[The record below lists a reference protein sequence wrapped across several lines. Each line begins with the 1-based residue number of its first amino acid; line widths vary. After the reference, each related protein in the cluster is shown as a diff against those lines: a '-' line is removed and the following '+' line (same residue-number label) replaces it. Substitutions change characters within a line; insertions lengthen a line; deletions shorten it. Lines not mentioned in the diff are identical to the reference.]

1 MAKLNKAG
9 DPLSMGEID
18 IPQGDFRTQVD
29 IVADEL
35 RQLAGNADVSG
46 VMPKSDPLNA
56 PYTLYVN
63 PYTGQDTFVGGQFN
77 DLDAEL
83 ERRISNQR
91 LECGYTE
98 ARPFKTVNRA
108 AIEAAI
114 ITSRD
119 YLTSDISKTRALVT
133 IQLGSGEHIV
143 DNRPGD
149 NGAFTPI
156 ADGTEPTIDEL
167 VRFNDA
173 TKGAVILPR
182 GCSLIS
188 LDLRKTVIRPAFVTG
203 FEDEAADYSNRRSI
217 FKVTGGGYYYGLTFK
232 DNLQA
237 NETHHLLHCFEF
249 ASEAELDGLYA
260 KVLSSFGSADINAAN
275 TQTQTTEFEIVGPK
289 PLDPS
294 DPTDTV
300 SSASP
305 YIYNCSVRSVYG
317 LGGVFAN
324 GDETDGFRSMVI
336 AQFTGVSLQRDLRC
350 WQVYDSSGGGSWNAF
365 SDSSDSNYNGVD
377 GYISQDPNN
386 IRMDPRK
393 RSFHVRA
400 VNDSIIQEVSV
411 FAIGQ
416 GVHHQVESGGEL
428 TVTNSNSNFGGV
440 AALAEGFRRVAQT
453 FDTGYTAAQLRRPL
467 DPFDFGPQ
475 VKEFT
480 LGFVETYDR
489 DNKTIELVD
498 GLAPGRRR
506 PEQPEILDSQRYSLT
521 AGDFIWVENPNG
533 PDYRSRLSQTSDG
546 GRPFD
551 ATVNNRLINI
561 DTPLRTPTEQDDDGN
576 DVPGKEPN
584 SNADEGS
591 FNQFQPVEQQRVYIR
606 RYQDVRSPEER
617 RCSFLATSSRTD
629 NRLPV
634 RDYVL
639 QPSASNQSWEDRI
652 TAISGSEEDT
662 VNNGVRIQLNYVKR
676 ERASSVYDRFKFYR
690 KGDVILRDNKH
701 FTSLVDTITRDA
713 GAFKPDLWAEN
724 YVHMEEDYAPGGNLK
739 NSEPILIFNFDRQ
752 QGPVTPTEFNLTGDG
767 EEDPLVFAEPQ
778 FESATDYIA
787 AQEQLLNWGL
797 TPAQA
802 RTALRPRSE
811 KEGGEGRDLDLRPGD
826 YAGVT
831 SFGFELRRPSN
842 VRLFGHAWEWAGFLN
857 YTKSLPDY
865 QQTLSPD
872 NKFTYFFTDQSGGRV
887 FCAGFN
893 EEGLQVSPR
902 GLEDVTTGEIL
913 SADNLSSPDRE
924 LTAETS
930 FEKLSVGELTVSNY
944 SDNSKKASSTE
955 AGFGIVRLYKEGRD
969 DVNSPSDVPTYA
981 DIERDFARKQDNI
994 LPFQIFHVIP
1004 NVRIENG
1011 VAVPNSGTTLLEG
1024 VDSIPFGFDTRPGQL
1039 RWQKDQ
1045 PFSNTITEALAE
1057 AAKVFVPAGSTI
1069 LISVH
1074 GTRPSGEIEQGPIQ
1088 LANGFAPVFIAGARG
1103 AGVNDPDGNGGA
1115 PILRLSRADGQT
1127 KNALGR
1133 TPQYSQEYAFSA
1145 GVTFA
1150 DLRLECEC
1158 DGKPNTLATVNGGFG
1173 VGKFD
1178 TSITWINS
1186 QNVAACATTYG
1197 QSTVFQFYGGPN
1209 STTSFKQELV
1219 NWVVPAIGET
1229 RNLQFF
1235 GPAGGSGLVSQGCD
1249 IVIDFR
1255 DDGTGTGGNN
1265 PEFSFVFDYRR
1276 TDGLSTRVGEVAV
1289 NFVAAGGRGGV
1300 KHGGR
1305 SRPTIGLNFSGK
1317 EFFVRDFVNLD
1328 ARETQNYFGE
1338 SFRFKRFPLSTDAN
1352 PNPALTFNLAPTSA
1366 AAFFNSIAPGA
1377 EGPVLLKNGC
1387 CLDIKGESSTNRRA
1401 GPLSFY
1407 LEVEEAEGLGPGD
1420 VLAADNST
1428 NSFIYNGANSRNI
1441 N

>member
-9 DPLSMGEID
+9 DAGSMGFLD
-18 IPQGDFRTQVD
+18 IPQGDFREQVD
-29 IVADEL
+29 IIADEM
-35 RQLAGNADVSG
+35 RQLAGNADVSTTA
-46 VMPKSDPLNA
+46 PTDPLNA

-63 PYTGQDTFVGGQFN
+63 PYTGRDTFVGGQFN
-77 DLDAEL
+77 NLGDDL

-114 ITSRD
+114 ITSRSFLSTD
-119 YLTSDISKTRALVT
+119 EDKTRALVT

-143 DNRPGD
+143 DNS
-149 NGAFTPI
+149 NGQAFSSGLFDPI
-156 ADGTEPTIDEL
+156 SDGTEPTITEL
-167 VRFNDA
+167 VRFNDQD
-173 TKGAVILPR
+173 KGAVILPR

-232 DNLQA
+232 DNLEA

-249 ASEAELDGLYA
+249 ASKAELDRLYE
-260 KVLSSFGSADINAAN
+260 KVLAVFGSADINAAN

-289 PLDPS
+289 PLNPS

-300 SSASP
+300 ASASP
-305 YIYNCSVRSVYG
+305 YIYNCSVRSVFG

-324 GDETDGFRSMVI
+324 GDATDGFRSMVI

-350 WQVYDSSGGGSWNAF
+350 WEQ
-365 SDSSDSNYNGVD
+365 YNGNSWAPFNPGADADNPSTYEEYVLK
-377 GYISQDPNN
+377 DPNN
-386 IRMDPRK
+386 IRMDPNK

-416 GVHHQVESGGEL
+416 GIHHWVESGGEL

-440 AALAEGFRRVAQT
+440 AALAEGFRRIAQT

-467 DPFDFGPQ
+467 DPFEFGPQ
-475 VKEFT
+475 VKEIT

-489 DNKTIELVD
+489 NNLEIFLTNS
-498 GLAPGRRR
+498 LAPGRRR
-506 PEQPEILDSQRYSLT
+506 PEQPEILDSQRYSLK

-533 PDYRSRLSQTSDG
+533 PDYRSRIVSNG
-546 GRPFD
+546 FN
-551 ATVNNRLINI
+551 ATVNDRRIRIQFPLQSDDESGNR
-561 DTPLRTPTEQDDDGN
+561 E
-576 DVPGKEPN
+576 PGV
-584 SNADEGS
+584 NADEGS
-591 FNQFQPVEQQRVYIR
+591 FDQFLPAEKKRVYVR

-617 RCSFLATSSRTD
+617 RCSFLITSSRND

-634 RDYVL
+634 RDYIL
-639 QPSASNQSWEDRI
+639 QPAQGSGVASWDERI
-652 TAISGSEEDT
+652 STIKGSEVETESGD
-662 VNNGVRIQLNYVKR
+662 VRIQLGYVKR
-676 ERASSVYDRFKFYR
+676 SPADNIYNADRFYR
-690 KGDVILRDNKH
+690 KGDVILQDNKH
-701 FTSLVDTITRDA
+701 FTSLVDTITRVA
-713 GAFKPDLWAEN
+713 GAFDPELWAEN
-724 YVHMEEDYAPGGNLK
+724 YVHMEEDYAPGGSPK
-739 NSEPILIFNFDRQ
+739 NTEPILIFDFDRQ
-752 QGPVTPTEFNLTGDG
+752 EGRVTAEEFNLTGDG
-767 EEDPLVFAEPQ
+767 TTDPLIFAEPQ
-778 FESATDYIA
+778 FESGTDFIGA
-787 AQEQLLNWGL
+787 FDQLRNFGL
-797 TPAQA
+797 TSGQA
-802 RTALRPRSE
+802 LAALRPQPAAS
-811 KEGGEGRDLDLRPGD
+811 RDLTLRAGD
-826 YAGVT
+826 YAGVG

-865 QQTLSPD
+865 QRTLSPD
-872 NKFTYFFTDQSGGRV
+872 NKFTYFFTDQAGGRV

-924 LTAETS
+924 LGAETS
-930 FEKLSVGELTVSNY
+930 FDKLTVGELTVSSY
-944 SDNSKKASSTE
+944 GDNSRRASSTDE
-955 AGFGIVRLYKEGRD
+955 GFGIVRLYDANRTD
-969 DVNSPSDVPTYA
+969 NNAPTDVPTYA
-981 DIERDFARKQDNI
+981 DIERDFAKKQANV

-1004 NVRIENG
+1004 NVRVING
-1011 VAVPNSGTTLLEG
+1011 VAVPDPGTTLLTGTE
-1024 VDSIPFGFDTRPGQL
+1024 SIPFGFTTTPRQL
-1039 RWQKDQ
+1039 RWEPDQ
-1045 PFSNTITEALAE
+1045 PFSTTITEALAE

-1074 GTRPSGEIEQGPIQ
+1074 GSRPAGEIEQGPLQ

-1103 AGVNDPDGNGGA
+1103 AGVNDPDGQGQA
-1115 PILRLSRADGQT
+1115 PKIVLNRAGGQT

-1158 DGKPNTLATVNGGFG
+1158 DGRANTLATVNGGFG

-1178 TSITWINS
+1178 TTITWINS

-1197 QSTVFQFYGGPN
+1197 QSTVFQFYGGDN
-1209 STTSFKQELV
+1209 TSTVFKQELL
-1219 NWVVPAIGET
+1219 NWVRPSGGDT

-1235 GPAGGSGLVSQGCD
+1235 GAGGGSGLVSQGCD

-1255 DDGTGTGGNN
+1255 DDGTGSGGSN
-1265 PEFSFVFDYRR
+1265 PEFTFAFDARR
-1276 TDGLSTRVGEVAV
+1276 TDGQPTDVGEVAV

-1300 KHGGR
+1300 QHGGR
-1305 SRPTIGLNFSGK
+1305 SRPIIGLDFSGK
-1317 EFFVRDFVNLD
+1317 QFFVKDFVNED
-1328 ARETQNYFGE
+1328 SRQSQNYFGE
-1338 SFRFKRFPLSTDAN
+1338 SFRFKRFPLASDVNA
-1352 PNPALTFNLAPTSA
+1352 PNNFNLAPASA
-1366 AAFFNSIAPGA
+1366 AAFFTDIDNN
-1377 EGPVLLKNGC
+1377 GPVLLKNGC
-1387 CLDIKGESSTNRRA
+1387 CLDIKGETNTNRRA
-1401 GPLSFY
+1401 GPFSFY
-1407 LEVEEAEGLGPGD
+1407 LEVEEADNRPSGN

-1428 NSFIYNGANSRNI
+1428 NSFIYNGGNARNI